1 VNGQASKNPLGI
13 EEVRD
18 RGVTSAAAE
27 AFLFKAGEVF
37 AGRSFFHAR
46 IELGSR
52 PERRGRRNYLVK
64 SLMHFGSY
72 LVIAALVLTGLQ
84 VLYALYQLATFML

>member
-37 AGRSFFHAR
+37 AGCSFFNAYR
-46 IELGSR
+46 IWHGLNAQAAGII
-52 PERRGRRNYLVK
+52 LVK

-72 LVIAALVLTGLQ
+72 LMIAALVLTGLQ
-84 VLYALYQLATFML
+84 VLYTLYQLATFML